1 MLHQDAVQQLAG
13 MKATQAGT
21 LKCVERAFNS
31 ARRMVGREHASL
43 SGDAIG
49 SGIIMVQK
57 EGYCARLKEWHE
69 GEEHWTETP
78 GRALIL

>member
-1 MLHQDAVQQLAG
+1 VLHQDAVQQLVG
-13 MKATQAGT
+13 MRATQAGT

-31 ARRMVGREHASL
+31 ARRVVGREHASL

-49 SGIIMVQK
+49 SGIIIVQK
-57 EGYCARLKEWHE
+57 EGYCARLKERHE
-69 GEEHWTETP
+69 SESTGLKTP